1 MLSALKNTSNFSWQA
16 FLEELLRQLRAAA
29 EPTRLRIIALCGHA
43 ELSVGDFVA
52 ILGQSQPRVSRHL
65 KLLVDAGLLIRNKE
79 GSRAYYRLF
88 ESDKN
93 AQLSQVLNDLMD
105 ESDPVLVLDLSRLGI
120 IRAERARFADNYF
133 DEFAGEQ
140 SRLSQ
145 ISADE
150 ELISNL
156 LLQHVQQENTGELLD
171 VGTGNGRML
180 LLLGSKIEK
189 AIGIDNSREML
200 AIARTNLEQAD
211 LKNCQVRIGD
221 MYRLPF
227 AENRFGL
234 ITINSLL
241 RYAEKPKDVLTEAT
255 RVLKPGGILFIV
267 DFSDHGLTEL
277 RDEYGHRW
285 LGFSKDEMLDML
297 DGDII
302 KIESTNFF
310 KGEVL
315 TVCVWKGKKVENG

>member
-1 MLSALKNTSNFSWQA
+1 LLFALKYTSNFIWQA

-88 ESDKN
+88 ESVKN

-120 IRAERARFADNYF
+120 IRSERARFADNYF

-140 SRLSQ
+140 SRLSR

-150 ELISNL
+150 ELINQRL
-156 LLQHVQQENTGELLD
+156 LRYVQQENIGELLD

-200 AIARTNLEQAD
+200 AIARTNLEQAN

-285 LGFSKDEMLDML
+285 LGFSKDEMLEML
-297 DGDII
+297 DGNRIN
-302 KIESTNFF
+302 IESTNFF
-310 KGEVL
+310 KGEAL
-315 TVCVWKGKKVENG
+315 TVCVWKGQKVKNG

>member
-1 MLSALKNTSNFSWQA
+1 M
-16 FLEELLRQLRAAA
+16 EELLRQLRAAA

-88 ESDKN
+88 ESVKN

-120 IRAERARFADNYF
+120 IRSERARFADNYF

-140 SRLSQ
+140 SRLSR

-150 ELISNL
+150 ELINQL
-156 LLQHVQQENTGELLD
+156 LFRYVQQENIGELLD

-200 AIARTNLEQAD
+200 AIARTNLEQAN

-297 DGDII
+297 DGEKIR
-302 KIESTNFF
+302 IESTNFF
-310 KGEVL
+310 KGETL
-315 TVCVWKGKKVENG
+315 TVCVWKGQKVENG

>member
-1 MLSALKNTSNFSWQA
+1 MTFIWKA

-79 GSRAYYRLF
+79 GSRAYYRLL

-105 ESDPVLVLDLSRLGI
+105 ESDPMLVLDLSRLGI
-120 IRAERARFADNYF
+120 IRSERARFADNYF

-150 ELISNL
+150 ELISQL
-156 LLQHVQQENTGELLD
+156 LLQYVQQENIGELLD

-285 LGFSKDEMLDML
+285 LGFSKDEMLNML
-297 DGDII
+297 DGDTIT
-302 KIESTNFF
+302 IESINFF

-315 TVCVWKGKKVENG
+315 TVCVWKGQKVENG

>member
-1 MLSALKNTSNFSWQA
+1 MVFALKYTSNFIWQA

-88 ESDKN
+88 ESVKN

-120 IRAERARFADNYF
+120 IRSERARFADNYF

-150 ELISNL
+150 ELISQL
-156 LLQHVQQENTGELLD
+156 LLQHVQQQNIGELLD

-227 AENRFGL
+227 SENRFGL

-297 DGDII
+297 DGDTIH
-302 KIESTNFF
+302 IESTNFF

-315 TVCVWKGKKVENG
+315 TVCVWK

>member
-1 MLSALKNTSNFSWQA
+1 M
-16 FLEELLRQLRAAA
+16 
-29 EPTRLRIIALCGHA
+29 
-43 ELSVGDFVA
+43 
-52 ILGQSQPRVSRHL
+52 
-65 KLLVDAGLLIRNKE
+65 
-79 GSRAYYRLF
+79 
-88 ESDKN
+88 
-93 AQLSQVLNDLMD
+93 LNDIMD
-105 ESDPVLVLDLSRLGI
+105 ENDPVLVLDLSRLGI
-120 IRAERARFADNYF
+120 IRSERARFADNYF

-140 SRLSQ
+140 SRLSR

-150 ELISNL
+150 ELINQL
-156 LLQHVQQENTGELLD
+156 LFRYVQQENIGELLD

-200 AIARTNLEQAD
+200 AIARTNLEQAN

-285 LGFSKDEMLDML
+285 LGFSKDEMLDIL
-297 DGDII
+297 DGEKIR
-302 KIESTNFF
+302 IESTNFF

-315 TVCVWKGKKVENG
+315 TVCVWKGQKVENG

>member
-1 MLSALKNTSNFSWQA
+1 M
-16 FLEELLRQLRAAA
+16 EELLRQLRAAA

-79 GSRAYYRLF
+79 GSRAYYRLL

-105 ESDPVLVLDLSRLGI
+105 ESDPMLVLDLSRLGI
-120 IRAERARFADNYF
+120 IRSERARFVDNYF

-150 ELISNL
+150 ELISQL
-156 LLQHVQQENTGELLD
+156 LLQYVQQENIGELLD

-285 LGFSKDEMLDML
+285 LGFSKDEMLNML
-297 DGDII
+297 DGDTIT
-302 KIESTNFF
+302 IESINFF

-315 TVCVWKGKKVENG
+315 TVCVWKGQKVENG

>member
-1 MLSALKNTSNFSWQA
+1 
-16 FLEELLRQLRAAA
+16 
-29 EPTRLRIIALCGHA
+29 
-43 ELSVGDFVA
+43 
-52 ILGQSQPRVSRHL
+52 
-65 KLLVDAGLLIRNKE
+65 
-79 GSRAYYRLF
+79 
-88 ESDKN
+88 
-93 AQLSQVLNDLMD
+93 
-105 ESDPVLVLDLSRLGI
+105 
-120 IRAERARFADNYF
+120 
-133 DEFAGEQ
+133 
-140 SRLSQ
+140 
-145 ISADE
+145 
-150 ELISNL
+150 
-156 LLQHVQQENTGELLD
+156 
-171 VGTGNGRML
+171 ML

-200 AIARTNLEQAD
+200 AIARTNLEQAN

-285 LGFSKDEMLDML
+285 LGFSKDEMLDIL
-297 DGDII
+297 DGEKIR
-302 KIESTNFF
+302 IESTNFF

-315 TVCVWKGKKVENG
+315 TVCVWKGQKVENGRG

>member
-88 ESDKN
+88 ESVKN

-120 IRAERARFADNYF
+120 IRSERARFADNYF

-140 SRLSQ
+140 SRLSR

-150 ELISNL
+150 ELINQRL
-156 LLQHVQQENTGELLD
+156 LRYVQQENIGELLD

-200 AIARTNLEQAD
+200 AIARTNLEQAN

-255 RVLKPGGILFIV
+255 RVLKPGGILFVV

-315 TVCVWKGKKVENG
+315 TDCVWKGKKVENG

>member
-1 MLSALKNTSNFSWQA
+1 M
-16 FLEELLRQLRAAA
+16 EELLRQLRAAA

-79 GSRAYYRLF
+79 GSRAYYRLL

-105 ESDPVLVLDLSRLGI
+105 ESDPMLVLDLSRLGI
-120 IRAERARFADNYF
+120 IRSERARFVDNYF

-150 ELISNL
+150 ELISQL
-156 LLQHVQQENTGELLD
+156 LLQYVQQENIGELLD

-200 AIARTNLEQAD
+200 AIARANLEQAD

-285 LGFSKDEMLDML
+285 LGFSKDEMLNML
-297 DGDII
+297 DGDTIT
-302 KIESTNFF
+302 IESINFF

-315 TVCVWKGKKVENG
+315 TVCVWKGQKVENG